1 MKNQGFLHKRYE
13 VPESIYIS
21 MIVK

>member
-1 MKNQGFLHKRYE
+1 MKNQGFLHKRFE

>member
-1 MKNQGFLHKRYE
+1 MKNQGFLNKRYE
-13 VPESIYIS
+13 ALESIDIS

>member
-13 VPESIYIS
+13 VPESIDIS